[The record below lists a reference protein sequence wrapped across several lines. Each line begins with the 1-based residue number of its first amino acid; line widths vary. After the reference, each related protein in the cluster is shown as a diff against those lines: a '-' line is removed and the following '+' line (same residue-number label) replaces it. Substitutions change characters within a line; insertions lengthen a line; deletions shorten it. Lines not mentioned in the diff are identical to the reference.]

1 MQEDEF
7 NLKMNE
13 IANRVGFCQIV
24 PSKRDKKRTNA
35 SDVEIK
41 IIFKFYKTL
50 FAFNVQSGCP

>member
-1 MQEDEF
+1 
-7 NLKMNE
+7 MNE
-13 IANRVGFCQIV
+13 IVDRVGFCQIV
-24 PSKRDKKRTNA
+24 PWKRDKKRTNA